1 MIRMRAFVS
10 LVILLGLLSS
20 AGRATQASP
29 AQDGQVLTLDQ
40 CIKLALENNSALLNA
55 ERTYRLAGTTVM
67 SSRAGLLPRLNVN
80 LSSGRIRQGDRTLES
95 DVPVG
100 VNPDGTVK
108 YERREI
114 TQPGFSSSSNQ
125 AQLSASQTVFDFG
138 ASINRLRQSNASE
151 EASRFSFES
160 ARQSTILLVKDRY
173 FGHLRNLDLLE
184 VYQEAVKSSE
194 EQLKRTESMYEIGS
208 VAQGDVF
215 RARTQLGNERIN
227 LINQQNAVQ
236 NSRALLNVALGR
248 PADAALSIADIEE
261 VPELKSYQMDEVLKI
276 AEEQNPELQAVEQNK
291 RSAKI
296 GINVAR
302 AAYLPSFTISGFYS
316 RSNNEFNKVYADFSK
331 NWFGSVS
338 LGMSLNLFNGF
349 ADQASLEREQLN
361 YRIAE
366 EDATDRRRNLRLEV
380 EQALL
385 SLQAWKEITAIN
397 GDNLVSAQEDLRL
410 AQERYRV
417 GAGTLLDI
425 ITAQVNVT
433 RAKSTLVNAKYESMK
448 AQASLEASMG
458 VLQL

>member
-1 MIRMRAFVS
+1 MIRMRAFAG
-10 LVILLGLLSS
+10 LAILLSILCGASHAQESS
-20 AGRATQASP
+20 VQN
-29 AQDGQVLTLDQ
+29 GQVLTLDQ
-40 CIKLALENNSALLNA
+40 CIKLALESNSALRNA
-55 ERTYRLAGTTVM
+55 ERRYQLAGTAVM
-67 SSRAGLLPRLNVN
+67 SSRAGLLPRINVS
-80 LSSGRIRQGDRTLES
+80 LSSGRIRQGDRTLET

-100 VNPDGTVK
+100 INPDSSVA
-108 YERREI
+108 YARREI
-114 TQPGFSSSSNQ
+114 TQSGFSSSSNS
-125 AQLSASQTVFDFG
+125 AQLSVSQTLFDFG

-160 ARQSTILLVKDRY
+160 TRQSTILLVKDLY
-173 FGHLRNLDLLE
+173 FGNLRDQDLLG
-184 VYQEAVKSSE
+184 VYQEAAKSAE

-215 RARTQLGNERIN
+215 RARTQLGNDRIN
-227 LINQQNAVQ
+227 LINQQNIVR

-248 PADAALSIADIEE
+248 PADAALAIADIEE
-261 VPELKSYQMDEVLKI
+261 VSEFKTYQMNEVLQM
-276 AEEQNPELQAVEQNK
+276 AEEQNPELQAAEQTK

-302 AAYLPSFTISGFYS
+302 TAYLPSFSISGFYS
-316 RSNNEFNKVYADFSK
+316 RSNNEFDKVYSDFNQ
-331 NWFGSVS
+331 NWFGSAS
-338 LGMSLNLFNGF
+338 LSMTLNVFNGF
-349 ADQASLEREQLN
+349 ADQANLESGSLN

-366 EDATDRRRNLRLEV
+366 EDATDLRRNIRLRV

-433 RAKSTLVNAKYESMK
+433 RAKATLVNAKYESMK
-448 AQASLEASMG
+448 AQASLEAAMG
-458 VLQL
+458 VLKP